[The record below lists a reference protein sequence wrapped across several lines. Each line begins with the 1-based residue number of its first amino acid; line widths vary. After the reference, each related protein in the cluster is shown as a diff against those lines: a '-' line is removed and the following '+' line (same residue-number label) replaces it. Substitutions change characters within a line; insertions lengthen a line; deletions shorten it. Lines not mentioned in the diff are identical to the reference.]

1 MWILNRKYYNHI
13 KVQRIVPF
21 NNTKIIIK
29 KALTEALYNG
39 IGTVLSQFIE
49 DSIHFLFKK
58 IFKK

>member
-1 MWILNRKYYNHI
+1 
-13 KVQRIVPF
+13 VQRIVPF